1 HRVIVPDQPEPLRRR
16 PRTPAAPGTVPGNS
30 LGRFAQRLAAHIRRA
45 DLRTRVRAMAGITDA
60 SAPLDTQA
68 LRRLGT
74 SSYLFLDDISQKARG
89 TSLFAVLPDT
99 NDNSEPRGTDAAGQ

>member
-1 HRVIVPDQPEPLRRR
+1 
-16 PRTPAAPGTVPGNS
+16 
-30 LGRFAQRLAAHIRRA
+30 
-45 DLRTRVRAMAGITDA
+45 MAGITDA

-74 SSYLFLDDISQKARG
+74 SSYLFLALDDISQKARG